1 MATQKILT
9 RDFIFTFFAQF
20 VCSAVFFILIPTIPL
35 YLSNLGSSEGVI
47 GVLVG
52 ALSVASLVTRPFVGR
67 ALLRIPERDFMI
79 AGALL
84 HLFSSVAYL
93 FAQPFWPFLI
103 ARILQG
109 IGLALFATA
118 SLTLVTRISPE
129 AHRGQSIGY
138 FFLAINVAYALAPS
152 LGMFIINRFNFT
164 VLFLVCTGLSLGSLY
179 VTLQLK
185 KIQGVPLEVSSPRD
199 QPFWSRAAL
208 PFSIMAFMGS
218 ILWGAITAF
227 FPLYA
232 VKHGVTN
239 PGYFFA
245 AMAITLILGRGFGG
259 RILDVRA
266 KDRVIPPCLLA
277 QITAMTMLAFSTTYP
292 MFILAAVIFGAGNA
306 FFYPILVTSAID
318 LAGPSRG
325 PAVGT
330 YMALSDFGAGM
341 GSVIMGI
348 VIQLTDYRTM
358 FLSLSC
364 ASLLNL
370 SYFYFFVRKIE
381 RRPREGDRYA
391 NL

>member
-1 MATQKILT
+1 MAIQKILT

-20 VCSAVFFILIPTIPL
+20 VCSGVFFILIPTIPI

-67 ALLRIPERDFMI
+67 ALLKIPEKDFMI

-152 LGMFIINRFNFT
+152 FGMFIINRFNFT

-185 KIQGVPLEVSSPRD
+185 KIQGVPLEDSSPQN
-199 QPFWSRAAL
+199 QPFWSPAAL

-232 VKHGVTN
+232 VKHGVAN
-239 PGYFFA
+239 PGFFFA

-259 RILDVRA
+259 RILDIRA

-277 QITAMTMLAFSTTYP
+277 QITAMTMLAFTTTYP
-292 MFILAAVIFGAGNA
+292 MFILAAVILGAGNA
-306 FFYPILVTSAID
+306 FFYPILVTYAID

-341 GSVIMGI
+341 GSVIMGV

-358 FLSLSC
+358 FLSLGC

-370 SYFYFFVRKIE
+370 GYFHFFVRKIE
-381 RRPREGDRYA
+381 RRPRGGDRYA

>member
-1 MATQKILT
+1 MGIQKILT
-9 RDFIFTFFAQF
+9 RDFVLTFFAQF
-20 VCSAVFFILIPTIPL
+20 VSAGVFFILIPTIPI

-52 ALSVASLVTRPFVGR
+52 VLSVASLVVRPFVGR
-67 ALLRIPERDFMI
+67 ALLKIPERTFMI
-79 AGALL
+79 AGSLL
-84 HLFSSVAYL
+84 YIVSSISYL
-93 FAQPFWPFLI
+93 FAEPFWPFLI
-103 ARILQG
+103 VRILQG
-109 IGLALFATA
+109 IGFALFATA

-129 AHRGQSIGY
+129 VHRGQSIGY

-152 LGMFIINRFNFT
+152 LGMFIINRVNFT

-179 VTLQLK
+179 ITLKLK
-185 KIQGVPLEVSSPRD
+185 KIQGGPLVDSPPQK

-208 PFSIMAFMGS
+208 PFSVMAFMGS
-218 ILWGAITAF
+218 IIWGAITAF

-232 VKHGVTN
+232 VKQGVTN
-239 PGYFFA
+239 PGFFFA
-245 AMAITLILGRGFGG
+245 AMAITLILGRVFGG
-259 RILDVRA
+259 RILDVCA
-266 KDRVIPPCLLA
+266 KDKVIPPCLVA
-277 QITAMTMLAFSTTYP
+277 QIAAMTTLAFSTTYP
-292 MFILAAVIFGAGNA
+292 MFILAAVILGAGNA
-306 FFYPILVTSAID
+306 FFYPILVAYAIT
-318 LAGPSRG
+318 LAGPSKG
-325 PAVGT
+325 PAIGT

-358 FLSLSC
+358 FLSLAC
-364 ASLLNL
+364 ASLVNL